1 MDELKKAVEKLNAS
15 ELYLDDNS
23 PWRIMLTRRD
33 GWHQAIAEQY
43 DEERG
48 AFGDGQWGDGK
59 AICEIVNAAIRLAKA
74 SA

>member
-1 MDELKKAVEKLNAS
+1 MDELAKAVAKLDAQ

-48 AFGDGQWGDGK
+48 AHGDGQWGDGR
-59 AICEIVNAAIRLAKA
+59 AICEIVNAAIKLLKG
-74 SA
+74 S